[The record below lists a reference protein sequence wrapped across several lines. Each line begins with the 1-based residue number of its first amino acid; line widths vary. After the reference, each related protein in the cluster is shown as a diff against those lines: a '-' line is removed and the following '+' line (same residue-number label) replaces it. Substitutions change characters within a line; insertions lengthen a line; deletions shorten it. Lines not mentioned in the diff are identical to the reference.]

1 MSVETKPQITRS
13 TAPRSEQKSG
23 KSEQSGFL
31 TTLNVVTP
39 FRWNIILTNPAIT
52 ESDAK
57 DAA

>member
-1 MSVETKPQITRS
+1 MSVETKPQITES
-13 TAPRSEQKSG
+13 TAPRSEQKCG

-39 FRWNIILTNPAIT
+39 FRRNTILANHAIM
-52 ESDAK
+52 ESDAN